1 MALKIRMKRMGKK
14 NTPFYRMVI
23 QDSRWRRDGK
33 TIEDLGWY
41 DPVKQ
46 PAQIS
51 IKEERI
57 YYWMDNGAQ
66 VSETV
71 RSILK
76 KQGLWEKFRN
86 GEYKEILKQAE
97 ERAKNKLAPVTAS
110 AFTPA
115 AAPADSAPVSE

>member
-51 IKEERI
+51 IKEERVF
-57 YYWMDNGAQ
+57 YWIDNGAQ

-76 KQGLWEKFRN
+76 KQGLWDKFRSK
-86 GEYKEILKQAE
+86 EYKETLKQAQE
-97 ERAKNKLAPVTAS
+97 KAQQKAQPVTPSAFAPAS
-110 AFTPA
+110 APA
-115 AAPADSAPVSE
+115 ESNPVSE